1 MTTAM
6 IQEYT
11 SLKQLR
17 DGISES
23 VKSSDKLINLSI
35 ADFAVNVVLQV
46 ASVGMAVT
54 LLVLAVFTGG
64 ATAFQAAMAILTG
77 VLSGVSCWL
86 I

>member
-64 ATAFQAAMAILTG
+64 ATAFQAAMAIATAVIAG
-77 VLSGVSCWL
+77 VAC
-86 I
+86 